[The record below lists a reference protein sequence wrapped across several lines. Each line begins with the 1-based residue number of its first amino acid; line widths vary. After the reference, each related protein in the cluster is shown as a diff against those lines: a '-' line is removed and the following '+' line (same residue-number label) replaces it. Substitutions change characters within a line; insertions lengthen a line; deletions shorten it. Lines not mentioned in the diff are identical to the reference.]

1 MEEKKKKKISVEKN
15 LLLQVPCRA
24 FSTKQRGRKNLA
36 PLETAFHAF
45 CRRHD
50 DVTMPTVVLDVFD
63 DDASLYS
70 TMSPTFCAVK
80 IVEWKGEFEFF
91 AFA

>member
-1 MEEKKKKKISVEKN
+1 M
-15 LLLQVPCRA
+15 
-24 FSTKQRGRKNLA
+24 
-36 PLETAFHAF
+36 
-45 CRRHD
+45 
-50 DVTMPTVVLDVFD
+50 LDVFD

-80 IVEWKGEFEFF
+80 MVEWKGEFEFF